1 MSGGVPFHK
10 PLLSLIKTNHK
21 AMLSANRSSE
31 EEQEEKHP
39 SIEEASSNRVP
50 PSRLAFGQRSAL
62 LQKLRKNW
70 IVLVIIIL
78 GIVTFFYLQ
87 SVKSSLIASN
97 GDIASYK
104 NPLAPDLSKKNKD
117 LEDAQK
123 QLTRLDIANQ
133 VNGKI
138 DEAVKDTNREHK
150 KEVGHPVVYV
160 RYSTSNVYGQTQN
173 PSGGV
178 PSGGVPSG
186 GVPSGGVPSGGVP
199 SGGVLS
205 GGVPSGG
212 VPSAPNN
219 AISKVEYAVKKRR
232 STEKIS
238 GHFNNA
244 TDGFNTVVLSGT
256 PPSSNSSSLAE
267 TKQTLKQNSHSGGYI
282 KAAVYGNQVVR
293 SGSQVRIRLL
303 ESLQIDGERNAAQQE
318 IPANSL
324 CTGIAVIGSNRVAIA
339 LTSVQVGGQQISIK
353 KMVCD
358 KDLLPGI
365 SFFGEDALQQGMR
378 QQRNAATDRTTN
390 NVLSN
395 IPQAGGIAGVAIGT
409 GAEIATSIS
418 NTIRYGGIQKR
429 LGEVTLEEGYKVF
442 IKE

>member
-21 AMLSANRSSE
+21 AMLSAKRSSE

-50 PSRLAFGQRSAL
+50 PSRLAFGQQSAGRHSAL

-70 IVLVIIIL
+70 IVLVIIVL
-78 GIVTFFYLQ
+78 GIGTFFYLQ

-97 GDIASYK
+97 GDITSYK

-186 GVPSGGVPSGGVP
+186 GVPSGGV
-199 SGGVLS
+199 LS
-205 GGVPSGG
+205 GGI
-212 VPSAPNN
+212 PSAPNN

-232 STEKIS
+232 STEKINE
-238 GHFNNA
+238 HFNNA